1 LLWDVVVCFVFL
13 VWGVWPYYKVSNN
26 VYVQKAEKKIVF
38 TNANLYFWQ
47 KSAKDAFH
55 CQKY

>member
-1 LLWDVVVCFVFL
+1 VFL